1 MAKNTTKKIKQ
12 LKGEK
17 PEKISNEHLNK
28 LQNIINT
35 LNRAQMQI
43 GVFQTNIHQLLH
55 HIAGKNDELVLM
67 QSNFKDT
74 YGSNDINIVDGTI
87 KYNETN

>member
-1 MAKNTTKKIKQ
+1 MAKRKTKKV
-12 LKGEK
+12 EK
-17 PEKISNEHLNK
+17 PSKVTNEELNL
-28 LQNIINT
+28 LQDTVNTINK
-35 LNRAQMQI
+35 AQMQI
-43 GVFQTNIHQLLH
+43 GMFQTNVHQLLH

-67 QSNFKDT
+67 QSKFKDT